1 VPSPLLYGEA
11 LYFHYHFQGILT
23 RVHATTGEDKPGP
36 IRLDGVYN
44 VFASP
49 VAADGRVYVVSR
61 EGLTLVIEDGDHP
74 SVLARN
80 RLDDQFSASA
90 ALAGN
95 EIFLRG
101 ERYLYSITGE

>member
-1 VPSPLLYGEA
+1 
-11 LYFHYHFQGILT
+11 
-23 RVHATTGEDKPGP
+23 
-36 IRLDGVYN
+36 
-44 VFASP
+44 

-74 SVLARN
+74 SVIARN

-90 ALAGN
+90 ALAGD

-101 ERYLYSITGE
+101 ERHLYSIASE